1 MVNVRSHLL
10 HSNGPINM
18 EIEANFIV
26 FIFNSYLVKPIKLPF
41 GMENYGIII
50 FFEKSPIKS
59 IRIPC
64 MIIVL
69 SSILPSLAQTHRK
82 MAIWMSKNCQKLEK
96 NPKNCLFWG
105 NFLTFKWQFSSGSC
119 WAGLILNKQSFKHR
133 RLSDH
138 CKGLFF
144 LLGLVHI
151 LIRIVNFYTSE

>member
-1 MVNVRSHLL
+1 LVNVRSHLL

-82 MAIWMSKNCQKLEK
+82 MAIWMSKNWQKLEK
-96 NPKNCLFWG
+96 NPKNCLFFGAIFWHSNG
-105 NFLTFKWQFSSGSC
+105 NFPVGHV
-119 WAGLILNKQSFKHR
+119 GLASFWINKALNTGACLITVR
-133 RLSDH
+133 V
-138 CKGLFF
+138 CFF
-144 LLGLVHI
+144 
-151 LIRIVNFYTSE
+151 Y